1 MKTIVYAEDEP
12 NLRLLVTSTL
22 EDPRFD
28 LVACS
33 DGTEALAAA
42 RAHRPDLLVLDW
54 MMPGLTGL
62 DVVRTLRGEPGF
74 GETPVI
80 MLTARS
86 QDVDRA
92 AATAAGVT
100 HYLTKPFSPLELLDL
115 VESIAGDA

>member
-28 LVACS
+28 LVTCT
-33 DGTEALAAA
+33 DGSEALAAA

-62 DVVRTLRGEPGF
+62 DVVRTLRAEPGF
-74 GETPVI
+74 ADTPVI

-92 AATAAGVT
+92 AAAAAGVT

-115 VESIAGDA
+115 VESIAGAA